1 MTTGSIKEKF
11 DSGSRIKYVAM
22 QTNTNVKITTCFMKG
37 KMLMFAK
44 TSIIN
49 LVYHTIYVFCFPED
63 NLKVQVIYDEHKIE
77 KCFLYQ
83 NLTDTDS
90 ISLIFDFIWTLNCQL
105 NEKDS
110 RNVIFEVMI
119 NSKIYERLDPS
130 SEFWSQF
137 NVRHTSTEN
146 QVGLRKTK

>member
-1 MTTGSIKEKF
+1 MTKPMATGSIKEKF
-11 DSGSRIKYVAM
+11 DSGSSIKNVAM

-105 NEKDS
+105 NERDS
-110 RNVIFEVMI
+110 RNVIFELMI
-119 NSKIYERLDPS
+119 NSKIYERLD
-130 SEFWSQF
+130 
-137 NVRHTSTEN
+137 
-146 QVGLRKTK
+146 L